1 MPPYLTLEER
11 QRFGARGPRVNFA
24 EPHTIQTSQKYEIK
38 PKLTGKICKEIFRPP
53 NIIKEKNDTNKEI
66 INQSVQK

>member
-1 MPPYLTLEER
+1 MPPYLDYEER
-11 QRFGARGPRVNFA
+11 MRFDGPGPRVHSA
-24 EPHTIQTSQKYEIK
+24 ESHTIQTSQKYEIK